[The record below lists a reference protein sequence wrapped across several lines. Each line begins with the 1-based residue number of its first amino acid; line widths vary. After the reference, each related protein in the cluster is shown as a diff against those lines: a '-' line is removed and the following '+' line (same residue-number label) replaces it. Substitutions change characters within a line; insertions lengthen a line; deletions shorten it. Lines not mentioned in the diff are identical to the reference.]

1 MVRLAIC
8 DDNDLQLDMVRDMIN
23 EYIADRHLDVQVL
36 AFNSGK
42 SLIEVVRESGAF
54 DIYFLDMLMPD
65 MNGLEVAST
74 LRMMGD
80 KGKIIFL
87 TASLDYAVASY
98 DVQAFYYMVKPVD
111 RMKMFKVMDN
121 AFADI
126 RSGAQNILIKT
137 RQGDLFLNTDDIM
150 YVDLADRCPNY
161 HTKDGRTAV
170 GQAIRTSFKDT
181 LTMLMELDNFAVCG
195 VTTLVN
201 LNYVDVMGSDGVL
214 LRDGTQLFPSRAC
227 YHELYRSWK
236 DYKS

>member
-1 MVRLAIC
+1 MVRLSIC
-8 DDNDLQLDMVRDMIN
+8 DDNELQLEMVRDVIREFVDERN
-23 EYIADRHLDVQVL
+23 FDVRIEV
-36 AFNSGK
+36 FSSGK
-42 SLIEVVRESGAF
+42 HLIEDVKENGAY
-54 DIYFLDMLMPD
+54 DLYFLDMLMPE

-80 KGKIIFL
+80 RGKIIFL

-126 RSGAQNILIKT
+126 NTGSKNIHIKT
-137 RQGDLFLNTDDIM
+137 KQGEIFLNTDDIM
-150 YVDLADRCPNY
+150 YVDLYDRCPRY

-181 LTMLMELDNFAVCG
+181 LTALTELKNFALCG

-201 LNYVDVMGSDGVL
+201 LDYVDVMRSEGVL

-227 YHELYRSWK
+227 YHDLNRLWRE
-236 DYKS
+236 YKR